1 MNTNPYQSPQS
12 KVEDRFTASGYL
24 MGWFA
29 DAGNR
34 AELKRATNG
43 DASLSKLE
51 KLIYELWLLDT
62 EVQKGGLSGY
72 LANRGLQQW
81 KHCAALV
88 SQVSPSFQS
97 FAERVDGLLRLDP
110 DPKGVGLIASVA
122 SGAEADKLYRRYRKP
137 IVVDLRN
144 AIEPPTE
151 EYRGGGG

>member
-51 KLIYELWLLDT
+51 KLIYELWLLEHT
-62 EVQKGGLSGY
+62 IGS
-72 LANRGLQQW
+72 
-81 KHCAALV
+81 
-88 SQVSPSFQS
+88 
-97 FAERVDGLLRLDP
+97 
-110 DPKGVGLIASVA
+110 
-122 SGAEADKLYRRYRKP
+122 
-137 IVVDLRN
+137 
-144 AIEPPTE
+144 
-151 EYRGGGG
+151 